1 MLFELSVPY
10 DETHVIHKL
19 KANSGSKLFLLLF
32 HDFTNVTLKEN
43 VTVQFR
49 PK

>member
-10 DETHVIHKL
+10 DETHVHIL
-19 KANSGSKLFLLLF
+19 KANSGSKLFLLHF
-32 HDFTNVTLKEN
+32 HYFANVMLKGKI
-43 VTVQFR
+43 TVEFR